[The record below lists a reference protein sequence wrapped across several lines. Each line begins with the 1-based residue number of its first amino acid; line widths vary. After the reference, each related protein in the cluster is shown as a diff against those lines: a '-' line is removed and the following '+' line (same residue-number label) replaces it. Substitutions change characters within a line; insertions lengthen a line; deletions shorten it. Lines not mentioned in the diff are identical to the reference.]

1 MIELRPNVSGV
12 YKGLIYCSSME
23 EASEILSDIS
33 PILKKNLEYKV
44 SIKRGCSEFYKS
56 FPNFKQTDKKDS
68 TFMNYNN
75 KWEKLE
81 KIADTKKDLIQKK
94 LSDSISG
101 LSISDFLIINHWLN
115 YAKLIN
121 DLSYKDVNTNFPYSK
136 FIFEKISS
144 QIEFRKKEFL
154 C

>member
-33 PILKKNLEYKV
+33 PILKKILEYKV
-44 SIKRGCSEFYKS
+44 SIKRGCSEFYKP
-56 FPNFKQTDKKDS
+56 FPNFKQTDKKES

-81 KIADTKKDLIQKK
+81 KKSDTKTK
-94 LSDSISG
+94 SSS
-101 LSISDFLIINHWLN
+101 
-115 YAKLIN
+115 
-121 DLSYKDVNTNFPYSK
+121 SK
-136 FIFEKISS
+136 SEEQVDESS
-144 QIEFRKKEFL
+144 NV
-154 C
+154 